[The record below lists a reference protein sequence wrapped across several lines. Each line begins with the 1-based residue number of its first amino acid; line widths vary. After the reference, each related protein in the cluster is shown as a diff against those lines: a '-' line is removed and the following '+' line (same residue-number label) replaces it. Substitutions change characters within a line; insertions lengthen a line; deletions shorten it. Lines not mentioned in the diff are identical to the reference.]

1 MDIPE
6 DVLDSSNLPRGVS
19 FLPDSQS
26 FVFGVE
32 GNSTSIENPLL
43 TKAEIKYKDG
53 MNVLIAQRYV
63 SIAHEFPSVYSNG
76 SGRA

>member
-26 FVFGVE
+26 FLFSVE
-32 GNSTSIENPLL
+32 GNSTLIENTPEEVLL
-43 TKAEIKYKDG
+43 LPIIIIIIIII
-53 MNVLIAQRYV
+53 NVIIISYYYY
-63 SIAHEFPSVYSNG
+63 SVYL
-76 SGRA
+76 